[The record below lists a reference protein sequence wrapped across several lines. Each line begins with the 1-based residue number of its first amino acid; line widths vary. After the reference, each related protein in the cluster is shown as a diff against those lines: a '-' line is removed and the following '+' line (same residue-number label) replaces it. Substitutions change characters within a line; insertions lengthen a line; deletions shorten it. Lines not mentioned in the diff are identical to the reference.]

1 MLVFP
6 IQTNWQSKCFRFFR
20 TFWALFVKRYTLLFH
35 ILFPPPPPFPVYYT
49 DDFLKQFPARF
60 SSSSS
65 CCLLQNQV
73 LLEER
78 EVNCCCCTCTF
89 DSMTYSIWFI
99 WFRSAFGIQQ
109 LFLNLFCIFWKECV
123 IHAIFLPFSSLLHVQ
138 CLHAAG
144 ATMYVPGN
152 FLTFYDRLIRY
163 DHTCSYFVILI
174 QVKGFWVLLNITL
187 KCPPFLNILV
197 LLHCYTLERG
207 TCKS

>member
-35 ILFPPPPPFPVYYT
+35 ILFPPPFPVYYT

-78 EVNCCCCTCTF
+78 EVSCCCCTCTF
-89 DSMTYSIWFI
+89 DSLTYSIWFI

-109 LFLNLFCIFWKECV
+109 IFLN
-123 IHAIFLPFSSLLHVQ
+123 FLEGMCYPRYFSSFFF
-138 CLHAAG
+138 
-144 ATMYVPGN
+144 PSP
-152 FLTFYDRLIRY
+152 
-163 DHTCSYFVILI
+163 CSVFTRSGSYNVCS
-174 QVKGFWVLLNITL
+174 W
-187 KCPPFLNILV
+187 
-197 LLHCYTLERG
+197 
-207 TCKS
+207 